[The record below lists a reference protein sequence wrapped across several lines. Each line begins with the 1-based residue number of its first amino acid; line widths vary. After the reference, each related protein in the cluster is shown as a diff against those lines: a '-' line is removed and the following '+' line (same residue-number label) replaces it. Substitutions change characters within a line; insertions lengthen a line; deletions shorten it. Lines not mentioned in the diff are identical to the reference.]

1 MARKKKVVTPV
12 IASPEETVVETP
24 VVKKAAP
31 APKQPTYK
39 CIECGQENETKK
51 CKRCG
56 SSLVR
61 EV

>member
-12 IASPEETVVETP
+12 IESPEETVVEAP
-24 VVKKAAP
+24 FVQKAP
-31 APKQPTYK
+31 SPKQLTYK
-39 CIECGQENETKK
+39 CIECGQENEVKK

>member
-12 IASPEETVVETP
+12 IASPEETVVESP
-24 VVKKAAP
+24 VVKSAP
-31 APKQPTYK
+31 TPKQSTYK
-39 CIECGQENETKK
+39 CIECGQENEIKK

>member
-12 IASPEETVVETP
+12 IESQEESVVKAP
-24 VVKKAAP
+24 VVKATP
-31 APKQPTYK
+31 APKHPNYK

>member
-1 MARKKKVVTPV
+1 MARKKKATAPAVAPV
-12 IASPEETVVETP
+12 EETVVEAP

-31 APKQPTYK
+31 KQTTYK

>member
-12 IASPEETVVETP
+12 IASPEETVVEAP

-31 APKQPTYK
+31 NHTTYK
-39 CIECGQENETKK
+39 CIECGQENETRK

>member
-1 MARKKKVVTPV
+1 MARKKKATAPAVAP
-12 IASPEETVVETP
+12 AEETVVEAP
-24 VVKKAAP
+24 VVKA
-31 APKQPTYK
+31 APKQTTYK
-39 CIECGQENETKK
+39 CIECGQENENKK

>member
-12 IASPEETVVETP
+12 IASPEETVVEAP
-24 VVKKAAP
+24 VVKKSAP
-31 APKQPTYK
+31 APKQHTYK